1 MPSQRQLPTP
11 NQRSPISD
19 AIQLGAVWPTY
30 TWRKGGTEN
39 PEDNHLYLTIGSA
52 DELLVPEQ
60 DALIEIDPETR
71 FVKFWGA
78 TELLEG
84 VSFGENTIYGSS
96 LVNGSI
102 TADKL
107 SPGIVIDGSVAKLT
121 TARNI
126 NGISFDG
133 TNDVN
138 SFGIVNTAGN
148 NSRKAT
154 TITNFKLIAGAQ
166 VTIKFTN
173 NNTANDPTLNVSET
187 GDVPIRYNGNNIEAN
202 KLTNTKIY
210 TFVYDG
216 VGYNLIGDL
225 DEPVTDENVTV
236 ELVSN
241 DDDYK
246 LVLTNNIGTDT
257 SHVQFANSL
266 SFNPNKQLLSVA
278 SINSNASSSWSQ
290 IHEQSSSIINST
302 SGASVVGLVTY
313 KTNNGLFTLT
323 GTTNSLIA
331 SYTANDDL
339 DTDAPTHLVNLLD
352 VNGDATFPNNINAT
366 KFVGTAT
373 LAEKAVGDNNGNN
386 IVDTYATKQEVT
398 STYLPFTGGE
408 ITGKL
413 VIPAIG
419 TEQNTVAST
428 VGYVDATVAAATEA
442 VKQEIIG
449 TAGEFGTISDL
460 TNQVTENSNKI
471 ADLETLTTNFVR
483 FDQQQTLED
492 QQKQTARDNIG
503 AYSASGGIITGNVA
517 IDGSLTATNDIVVV
531 NDQLT
536 ADQTPVS
543 PISTRL
549 TINDSANTNDV
560 GGVDITVNT
569 DNSTTSALIAKTNS
583 LTGTYQSISVTSN
596 VDGSATTHAPT
607 PKVDSDDNSIATTG
621 WVNDTI
627 ETAIIASQKAIAH
640 KLYQGVLAA
649 STYTTIDQ
657 GMEYFTE
664 IVPENSL
671 ESWQASYVI
680 KVTTPFDDY
689 NAIALVELIGVG
701 QQYSYRYTV
710 AHKSTEVKSFDG
722 INFRP
727 ATTSTLASGKGHYVG
742 ISMYRST
749 NPDVIGYERDIDV
762 TVIKQENCT
771 IKLFDNIITGSTI
784 SDINITHESNHN
796 TDVRDNGFYYQSNIN
811 YGDRL
816 SAWDRLAVAGND
828 PLIGNTLVAE
838 DQGYHLVSIFKDGQF
853 TTTPFNPYSI
863 QYYTGEDLEANQTG
877 TAQGSL
883 YSVHRFDTENCLGNT
898 TTLTAGSRLLL
909 KGTID
914 KSTWLFTAT
923 EFVTDFDYVDP
934 DACYLL
940 LGYAGSGTIGYLID
954 NHILYQINGTN
965 YVPLNPV
972 PVVTTPK
979 STSNDDT
986 IATTS
991 FVQSIAANVSA
1002 GSLINPEINTDGDEY
1017 TTIFINSPA
1026 GQYVRGQTPTNDSKS
1041 ITQLITFRDG
1051 TPLDKN
1057 NYENSVIGY
1066 VESSVDET
1074 SSAISIT
1081 AISPS
1086 STGDEQY
1093 IGFDVGFQK
1102 QADGSWKAY
1111 TELSESP
1118 DSDDNSNAVATT
1130 KYVQDNLT
1138 GICAY
1143 CVCDTAGDVVAKV
1156 GTVPKFK
1163 LIAGATI
1170 IVDFTNGNTAANPT
1184 LNVNGTGAHNL
1195 VSMGSPLGKLAAN
1208 SCLMFVYTGSEYKT
1222 VGFTFDNPTFYGTV
1236 NIDD

>member
-30 TWRKGGTEN
+30 TWRKGGTED

-52 DELLVPEQ
+52 DELLVPED

-84 VSFGENTIYGSS
+84 VSFGENTIYGNS

-154 TITNFKLIAGAQ
+154 TITNFKLVAGAQ

-173 NNTANDPTLNVSET
+173 NNTANNPTLNVSET
-187 GDVPIRYNGNNIEAN
+187 GDVPIRYNGSNIEAA
-202 KLTNTKIY
+202 KLTNAKIY

-225 DEPVTDENVTV
+225 EQRVTDENVTV

-241 DDDYK
+241 DDEYK

-331 SYTANDDL
+331 SYTNADDL

-352 VNGDATFPNNINAT
+352 VNGDATFPNNINAS

-373 LAEKAVGDNNGNN
+373 LAEKAVADNNGNN
-386 IVDTYATKQEVT
+386 IIDTYATKQEVT

-428 VGYVDATVAAATEA
+428 VGYVDATVAAATKA

-471 ADLETLTTNFVR
+471 NDLEELTSNFVR

-492 QQKQTARDNIG
+492 QQKQTARNNIG

-549 TINDSANTNDV
+549 TVNDSTNTNDV
-560 GGVDITVNT
+560 GGIDVTVNV
-569 DNSTTSALIAKTNS
+569 DNSTTSAIGAKTNS

-596 VDGSATTHAPT
+596 IDGTATTYAPA
-607 PKVDSDDNSIATTG
+607 PKIDSDDNNIATTG

-627 ETAIIASQKAIAH
+627 AAAISASQKAIAH

-649 STYTTIDQ
+649 TTLTTIDQ

-710 AHKSTEVKSFDG
+710 AHKSTDVKSFDG

-727 ATTSTLASGKGHYVG
+727 ATTSALASGKGHYVG

-796 TDVRDNGFYYQSNIN
+796 IDVRDNGFYYQSNIN

-816 SAWDRLAVAGND
+816 SAWDRLPVAGDNSV
-828 PLIGNTLVAE
+828 IGNALVAE
-838 DQGYHLVSIFKDGQF
+838 DANGRLVSIYKDNAF
-853 TTTPFNPYSI
+853 TNTGFDPYSI
-863 QYYTGEDLEANQTG
+863 QYYSGDELQPNQTG
-877 TAQGSL
+877 TVSGTL
-883 YSVHRFDTENCLGNT
+883 YSVHAFDTTTLGNT
-898 TTLTAGSRLLL
+898 ESLVQGSRLWLR
-909 KGTID
+909 GTID
-914 KSTWLFTAT
+914 KSTWLFTPT
-923 EFVTDFDYVDP
+923 KLTTILDYSDSP
-934 DACYLL
+934 GCYLL
-940 LGYAGSGTIGYLID
+940 LGYVGRDTTGYLID
-954 NHILYQINGTN
+954 NHILYSLVDDHF
-965 YVPLNPV
+965 VPLNPI
-972 PVVTTPK
+972 PVVSTPP
-979 STSNDDT
+979 STSSDNT

-991 FVQSIAANVSA
+991 FVQQIAANVSA
-1002 GSLINPEINTDGDEY
+1002 GSLINPKINTDTSGS
-1017 TTIFINSPA
+1017 T
-1026 GQYVRGQTPTNDSKS
+1026 S
-1041 ITQLITFRDG
+1041 ITINAYPDSFDKQSITN
-1051 TPLDKN
+1051 TT
-1057 NYENSVIGY
+1057 ENSSTLEFYDGHGKGSIGEQDEEAHLVGWIEQRVTSNEDVFEIGVAPPDTPNSDPY
-1066 VESSVDET
+1066 TSLTVGYNKTDSGWKSV
-1074 SSAISIT
+1074 
-1081 AISPS
+1081 
-1086 STGDEQY
+1086 
-1093 IGFDVGFQK
+1093 F
-1102 QADGSWKAY
+1102 
-1111 TELSESP
+1111 ELSESP

-1156 GTVPKFK
+1156 GAVPKFK
-1163 LIAGATI
+1163 LVAGATI
-1170 IVDFTNGNTAANPT
+1170 IVDFINGNTAANPT

-1195 VSMGSPLGKLAAN
+1195 VSMGIPLGKLAAN